1 MDEQP
6 ENTDRRNLLIAIVLI
21 AVGAVFLIGELF
33 NVRFGSGFWPF
44 LFIVPG
50 VLLLISAFNSRPAV
64 AGTAIGGAVLTTLGL
79 IFWYQVVS
87 HNWESW
93 AYIWALLPLSAGV
106 AQMVVGARN
115 DDESLSAQGRQTAR
129 IGGIMFIVGIV
140 FFELIIFDRGGFGG
154 YFVPIVLIA
163 IGAFLLWR
171 HYNEGGELPW
181 QSMFRGPES
190 PSTSDTPPSP
200 APSTPPATATPPP
213 AAATPPPQAAI
224 ATPPPASEPFP
235 EDELPHTPAPDD
247 APFPVDEQSP
257 PGSPETASTEVT
269 TSEVTETTATPEP
282 PSGTG
287 AGSSSTT
294 TDGGTPAEKPK
305 RTTRQRSTTTRK
317 TTTTR
322 KRPPREG

>member
-87 HNWESW
+87 RNWESW

-115 DDESLSAQGRQTAR
+115 DDESLAAQGRQVAR
-129 IGGIMFIVGIV
+129 IGGIMFIVGVV

-154 YFVPIVLIA
+154 YFLPLVLIA
-163 IGAFLLWR
+163 IGAFILWR
-171 HYNEGGELPW
+171 HYNQGGELPW
-181 QSMFRGPES
+181 QNMFRGPDS
-190 PSTSDTPPSP
+190 PSRSDTPPSP
-200 APSTPPATATPPP
+200 AQSTPPATATPPR
-213 AAATPPPQAAI
+213 QAAV
-224 ATPPPASEPFP
+224 ASPPPASEPFP
-235 EDELPHTPAPDD
+235 EAELPHTPASDD
-247 APFPVDEQSP
+247 TSFPVDEQSP
-257 PGSPETASTEVT
+257 EVPSEAAAAETPPPA
-269 TSEVTETTATPEP
+269 TETPAEP
-282 PSGTG
+282 PSGAGGT
-287 AGSSSTT
+287 GSSATT
-294 TDGGTPAEKPK
+294 TGEDAPATPAAKPK
-305 RTTRQRSTTTRK
+305 RTTRRRTTTTRK
-317 TTTTR
+317 STTR